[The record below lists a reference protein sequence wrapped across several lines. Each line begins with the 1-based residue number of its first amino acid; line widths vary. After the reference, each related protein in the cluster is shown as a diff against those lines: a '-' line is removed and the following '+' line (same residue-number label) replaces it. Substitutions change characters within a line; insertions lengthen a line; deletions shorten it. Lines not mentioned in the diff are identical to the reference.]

1 MSLDKSIIWTREQY
15 EDFFQSLTRKLL
27 PKFNKKNIRPA
38 YQNVGGYTA
47 KNIINQQY
55 DDGMSGFSNKDD
67 FIYIKVQFKP
77 GDESYVDDNDTVY
90 MQRFIDVTYTIYG

>member
-47 KNIINQQY
+47 KILLTNNI
-55 DDGMSGFSNKDD
+55 MM
-67 FIYIKVQFKP
+67 
-77 GDESYVDDNDTVY
+77 E
-90 MQRFIDVTYTIYG
+90 